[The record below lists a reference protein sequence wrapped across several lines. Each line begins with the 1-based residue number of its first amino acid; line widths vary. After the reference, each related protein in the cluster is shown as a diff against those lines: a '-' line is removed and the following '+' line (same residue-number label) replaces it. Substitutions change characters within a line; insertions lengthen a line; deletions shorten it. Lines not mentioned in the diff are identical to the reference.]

1 MNEKKVILFIVEG
14 PSDEA
19 ALGTIMEEYFNNEDI
34 KFLVVHGDIT
44 IKNFI
49 TKDNAII
56 KINEQVEKKLEELE
70 KKYNYSKTDYVKIIH
85 LIDTDGTYILDDK
98 VIQKEIMQEEGEDNN
113 KSKSKVLY
121 YEDHIEAENVRWIR
135 KRNAKKADV
144 LFKLRTTKKINGIQ
158 YCVYYNS
165 CNLEHV
171 LYKELKDFT
180 DDEKLEMSDDFAEK
194 YEGKVEEF
202 IKFISDKSVA
212 VEGSYKETWEYIEKD
227 LNSLNRHSNMNLIF
241 EGE

>member
-85 LIDTDGTYILDDK
+85 LIDTDGTYIPDDK
-98 VIQKEIMQEEGEDNN
+98 VIQKIMQEEGEDNN

>member
-85 LIDTDGTYILDDK
+85 LIDTDGTYIPDDK
-98 VIQKEIMQEEGEDNN
+98 VIQKIMQEEGEDNN

-121 YEDHIEAENVRWIR
+121 YEDHIEAE
-135 KRNAKKADV
+135 
-144 LFKLRTTKKINGIQ
+144 
-158 YCVYYNS
+158 
-165 CNLEHV
+165 
-171 LYKELKDFT
+171 KESRRF
-180 DDEKLEMSDDFAEK
+180 
-194 YEGKVEEF
+194 V
-202 IKFISDKSVA
+202 
-212 VEGSYKETWEYIEKD
+212 
-227 LNSLNRHSNMNLIF
+227 
-241 EGE
+241 

>member
-85 LIDTDGTYILDDK
+85 LIDTDGTYIPDDK
-98 VIQKEIMQEEGEDNN
+98 VIQKEIMQEEGKDNN

>member
-85 LIDTDGTYILDDK
+85 LIDTDGTYIPDDK
-98 VIQKEIMQEEGEDNN
+98 VIQKEIMQEDNN
-113 KSKSKVLY
+113 KSKVLY
-121 YEDHIEAENVRWIR
+121 YEDHREAENDEGIR

-171 LYKELKDFT
+171 LYDELKDFT
-180 DDEKLEMSDDFAEK
+180 DDEKLESIPVIHK
-194 YEGKVEEF
+194 
-202 IKFISDKSVA
+202 
-212 VEGSYKETWEYIEKD
+212 
-227 LNSLNRHSNMNLIF
+227 
-241 EGE
+241 

>member
-85 LIDTDGTYILDDK
+85 LIDTDGTYIPDDK
-98 VIQKEIMQEEGEDNN
+98 VIQKIMQEEGEDNH

>member
-56 KINEQVEKKLEELE
+56 KINEQIGEKLKELE
-70 KKYNYSKTDYVKIIH
+70 KKYNYSKTDYIKIIH
-85 LIDTDGTYILDDK
+85 LIDTDGTYIPDDK
-98 VIQKEIMQEEGEDNN
+98 VIQKEGEDNN
-113 KSKSKVLY
+113 KSKVLY
-121 YEDHIEAENVRWIR
+121 YEDHIEAENVEGIR

-171 LYKELKDFT
+171 LYDELKDFT
-180 DDEKLEMSDDFAEK
+180 YDEKLERSDNFAEK
-194 YEGKVEEF
+194 YEGKAEEF
-202 IKFISDKSVA
+202 IKFISDESVA
-212 VEGSYKETWEYIEKD
+212 VEGSYKETWKYIEKD
-227 LNSLNRHSNMNLIF
+227 LNSLNRHSNMSLIF

>member
-1 MNEKKVILFIVEG
+1 
-14 PSDEA
+14 
-19 ALGTIMEEYFNNEDI
+19 MEEYFNNEDI

-85 LIDTDGTYILDDK
+85 LIDTDGTYIPDDK
-98 VIQKEIMQEEGEDNN
+98 VIQKEIMQEDNN
-113 KSKSKVLY
+113 KSKVLY
-121 YEDHIEAENVRWIR
+121 YEDHIEAENVEGIR

-171 LYKELKDFT
+171 LYDELKDFT
-180 DDEKLEMSDDFAEK
+180 DDEKLERLDDFAEK
-194 YEGKVEEF
+194 YEGKAEEF
-202 IKFISDKSVA
+202 IKFISGESVA

-227 LNSLNRHSNMNLIF
+227 LNSLNRHSNMSLIF